1 MSEQT
6 RAFLIKLGED
16 PNTLA
21 EFRRDAGAVMAEH
34 GVPEAHQ
41 QLILSGDKQKLID
54 VAGLDEDEA
63 RFLIV

>member
-6 RAFLIKLGED
+6 KAFLIKLGED

-21 EFRRDAGAVMAEH
+21 QFRRDAGAVMAEH
-34 GVPEAHQ
+34 GIPESHQ
-41 QLILSGDKQKLID
+41 QLILAGDKQKLIE
-54 VAGLDEDEA
+54 VAGLDETQA